1 MVLTCI
7 SHLKEESEREYYS
20 LSLVSTN
27 SFSKLFQFTTPCV
40 TFLEGVDKQVRLLLV
55 WEPGRKQEE
64 EEGLELPQHL
74 GDSRLVN
81 KGPPLTLP

>member
-7 SHLKEESEREYYS
+7 SHLKESEREYYS
-20 LSLVSTN
+20 LGFISTN

-40 TFLEGVDKQVRLLLV
+40 TFLERVDKQIRVLPV
-55 WEPGRKQEE
+55 WEPGRKQE

-81 KGPPLTLP
+81 KGPSLTLL